1 MDAAPVLTLQPK
13 QSLAF
18 TTRATEV
25 LFGGAAGAGKSHLL
39 RVVAIAWCC
48 MIPGLKVGLFRRLYP
63 DLKANHL
70 EGPGSFYVL
79 LAGYIASGHVRIIH
93 GEIIFWNGSRINL
106 HHCQRETD
114 VIKYQGAEFHVLL
127 FDELT
132 HFTQYQYRYIRGRL
146 RTSKDLHIPA
156 HLRQCFP
163 RIMSGSNPGGIG
175 HCVRF
180 GEVWTET
187 GWRDIWDVKQGERA
201 FSREADGSIG
211 LRVVEQIHR
220 HTAERLLR
228 YEVRG
233 LTIEATPEHKVG
245 VMRGDAL
252 HLTPLADLPG
262 QAYIARSAKWDGGK
276 GIGSI
281 TVPFCQTGRK
291 SKVTQ
296 PLTVTG
302 EQYAALA
309 AWTVTEGSV
318 GRYSGEWRWSIAQ
331 SKKAQR
337 ATIIALLDS
346 CGFDYQSTDTG
357 FTIPSESW
365 VKHWTDAK
373 CRFKR
378 VPPLIM
384 QRANHRE
391 ITAFITAAVDGDG
404 HWTKR
409 GESGQFYTTSPG
421 LADDFQALACKA
433 GFATHLAHREREERL
448 GQSYCVSFKSHDRTE
463 LLTGNHRYKVATK
476 TARAKSAEI
485 IEGRFPVACIGVEG
499 THNFF
504 IRQNGSVWI
513 SGNSWVKE
521 TFVEPGEMRI
531 HRASKKEGGMKRQY
545 IPGRLTDNPALLE
558 SDPEYIDRLSGL
570 GDPVL
575 VRALMDG
582 DWDVAAGAMFGDVWR
597 KDRHTCDSFPIPVDW
612 TIWMGADDGYAA
624 PASVHWLTQDPV
636 NKTIYVIAELTE
648 AKMLPE
654 TMAAKIKRISAAIL
668 RRHNQHRVEPH
679 GADEGFQ
686 GLMDS
691 AAYADTGT
699 GGIPR
704 GNQLKALGIR
714 FKPVE
719 KWVGSPIHRAQNLSR
734 LLAPNP
740 LDPEGRPGI
749 IFFKTCSSAIK
760 TIPTLPR
767 DKNNIEQA
775 DTNGDDHDYD
785 SVTYGVQYKISRKG
799 SMRAG
804 T

>member
-1 MDAAPVLTLQPK
+1 MEAAPTAPVLTLQPK

-146 RTSKDLHIPA
+146 RTSKDLIIPP
-156 HLRQCFP
+156 HLRKCFP

-175 HCVRF
+175 H
-180 GEVWTET
+180 
-187 GWRDIWDVKQGERA
+187 A
-201 FSREADGSIG
+201 
-211 LRVVEQIHR
+211 
-220 HTAERLLR
+220 
-228 YEVRG
+228 
-233 LTIEATPEHKVG
+233 
-245 VMRGDAL
+245 
-252 HLTPLADLPG
+252 
-262 QAYIARSAKWDGGK
+262 
-276 GIGSI
+276 
-281 TVPFCQTGRK
+281 
-291 SKVTQ
+291 
-296 PLTVTG
+296 
-302 EQYAALA
+302 
-309 AWTVTEGSV
+309 
-318 GRYSGEWRWSIAQ
+318 
-331 SKKAQR
+331 
-337 ATIIALLDS
+337 
-346 CGFDYQSTDTG
+346 
-357 FTIPSESW
+357 
-365 VKHWTDAK
+365 
-373 CRFKR
+373 
-378 VPPLIM
+378 
-384 QRANHRE
+384 
-391 ITAFITAAVDGDG
+391 
-404 HWTKR
+404 
-409 GESGQFYTTSPG
+409 
-421 LADDFQALACKA
+421 
-433 GFATHLAHREREERL
+433 
-448 GQSYCVSFKSHDRTE
+448 
-463 LLTGNHRYKVATK
+463 
-476 TARAKSAEI
+476 
-485 IEGRFPVACIGVEG
+485 
-499 THNFF
+499 
-504 IRQNGSVWI
+504 
-513 SGNSWVKE
+513 WVKE

-531 HRASKKEGGMKRQY
+531 HRASKAEGGMKRQY
-545 IPGRLTDNPALLE
+545 IPGRLHDNPALLL

-612 TIWMGADDGYAA
+612 NIWMGADDGYAA

-679 GADEGFQ
+679 GPEGFS
-686 GLMDS
+686 GLLDS
-691 AAYADTGT
+691 AAFADTGT

-719 KWVGSPIHRAQNLSR
+719 KWVGSPIHRAQNLAR
-734 LLAPNP
+734 LLGPNP
-740 LDPEGRPGI
+740 NDPEGRPGI
-749 IFFKTCSSAIK
+749 IFFKTCPSAIK

-785 SVTYGVQYKISRKG
+785 SVTYGVQYKIGRKG